1 MKIATKFTPQAA
13 ALPPVTKRPYAT
25 PSVKEFG
32 RVHLLTQG
40 AGSGNGDAGQLMK
53 DKTKP

>member
-1 MKIATKFTPQAA
+1 MKIPTKFTPPAA
-13 ALPPVTKRPYAT
+13 AQPPLTKRPYAT

-40 AGSGNGDAGQLMK
+40 VGSQNGDAGQSMK
-53 DKTKP
+53 DKP